1 MGRAE
6 WLRNC
11 ISVEQVAELLG
22 LHVRTVRN
30 YVRDGRLKAVRI
42 GKQYRISRANLEELT
57 GSGVAQNGAG
67 IHPSTAGGRGV
78 DGGADRRHRPGRR
91 RSTQHPAD
99 QPLPMGRDPSGQ
111 NLRLQTI
118 YDEERASMK
127 IVIFGGTRRYRGT
140 AAAGRRDR
148 RGT

>member
-1 MGRAE
+1 MGE
-6 WLRNC
+6 ELY
-11 ISVEQVAELLG
+11 SVEQVAELLG

-57 GSGVAQNGAG
+57 GSNVGKTVQE
-67 IHPSTAGGRGV
+67 STRQQRAVEVSTVVQIDAIGRA
-78 DGGADRRHRPGRR
+78 DADRL
-91 RSTQHPAD
+91 SILLTSASI
-99 QPLPMGRDPSGQ
+99 GRDPTGP

-127 IVIFGGTRRYRGT
+127 IVIFGGTADT
-140 AAAGRRDR
+140 AELLRLVDVIAQEGS
-148 RGT
+148 